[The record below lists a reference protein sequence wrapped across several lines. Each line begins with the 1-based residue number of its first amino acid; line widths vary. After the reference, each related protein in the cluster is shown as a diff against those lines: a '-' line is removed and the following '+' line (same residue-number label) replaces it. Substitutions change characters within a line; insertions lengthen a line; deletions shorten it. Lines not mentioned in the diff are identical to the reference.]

1 MDNGAA
7 AWTIFARDA
16 CLDCHNA
23 SYHLLSERVATLEEL
38 CPENTKGRHDRARAM
53 GFLSCMRICE
63 YVEPDSEHAGFQA
76 FVPTNYIAGPGGHA
90 GRGRDA
96 KPGTSHQGEVTAIL
110 HAVINLCS
118 LTLRQF

>member
-1 MDNGAA
+1 
-7 AWTIFARDA
+7 
-16 CLDCHNA
+16 
-23 SYHLLSERVATLEEL
+23 
-38 CPENTKGRHDRARAM
+38 M
-53 GFLSCMRICE
+53 GYLFCMRICE

-76 FVPTNYIAGPGGHA
+76 FVPYRTCGSYVAGPGGHA

-118 LTLRQF
+118 STLRQFC